1 MSSSNPS
8 TGRKAT
14 LFTRLRRGFSPSRWL
29 RSAEG
34 LRRIAEGGSGHEWVL
49 ARGLCAYTTLDGAA
63 VPARKRRGFA
73 DMAVARWAPFAN
85 PQSHVEWMG
94 DRAMVWAW
102 SRDAILDAGQDAE
115 PLAAPRR
122 VLPESLYRGEPQR
135 EGEELVAMDAG
146 CEGRV
151 WRAGMLVATRWWSQ
165 PPMLGDWNE
174 FRRGA
179 GLQPAMQVPE
189 PLPFPLAERPWSAPQ
204 LRGFG
209 EVVGQQRRLLLVLAT
224 GLGAAAV
231 GALLVACIA
240 LKVSIWQV
248 DRDIQAREQA
258 LDKIIAA
265 REGALAGRSAI
276 EKTLALRPPAGQV
289 QLLSAV
295 NRAMRG
301 TWQLVEWKMSDADN
315 LQLTANMPA
324 ADPRAIVTAWEASG
338 QFADVTAEMGAQRN
352 QVVVKARV
360 LRATQKARR

>member
-1 MSSSNPS
+1 M
-8 TGRKAT
+8 
-14 LFTRLRRGFSPSRWL
+14 
-29 RSAEG
+29 
-34 LRRIAEGGSGHEWVL
+34 L

-73 DMAVARWAPFAN
+73 DMAVARWAPFAS
-85 PQSHVEWMG
+85 PQSHVEWIG

-102 SRDAILDAGQDAE
+102 SRDRILDSGEDAE
-115 PLAAPRR
+115 QLVAPRR
-122 VLPESLYRGEPQR
+122 VLPESLYRGQPQV

-151 WRAGMLVATRWWSQ
+151 WRAGVLVSTRWWLE
-165 PPMLGDWNE
+165 PPALAEWNE

-179 GLQPAMQVPE
+179 GLQPTTQVPE
-189 PLPFPLAERPWSAPQ
+189 PLPYPLADRPWSAPQ

-224 GLGAAAV
+224 GLGTAAI

-248 DRDIQAREQA
+248 DRDIQAREQS
-258 LDKIIAA
+258 LDKIIMA
-265 REGALAGRSAI
+265 RELALAGQANI

-289 QLLSAV
+289 QLLYAV
-295 NRAMRG
+295 SRVMRG
-301 TWQLVEWKMSDADN
+301 QWQLLEWKMSDADD
-315 LQLTANMPA
+315 LQLTAKMPN
-324 ADPRAIVTAWEASG
+324 ADPRAIVKAWEASG
-338 QFADVTAEMGAQRN
+338 QFSDVTAEMGTQPN

-360 LRATQKARR
+360 LRMTPKARR

>member
-1 MSSSNPS
+1 M
-8 TGRKAT
+8 
-14 LFTRLRRGFSPSRWL
+14 RRV
-29 RSAEG
+29 
-34 LRRIAEGGSGHEWVL
+34 AEGGSGHEWVL

-63 VPARKRRGFA
+63 VPVRKRRGFA

-102 SRDAILDAGQDAE
+102 SRDKILDAGQDAE
-115 PLAAPRR
+115 PLVAPRR
-122 VLPESLYRGEPQR
+122 VLPESLYRGQPQR

-151 WRAGMLVATRWWSQ
+151 WRAGMLAATRWWPQ
-165 PPMLGDWNE
+165 PPALADWNE

-179 GLQPAMQVPE
+179 GLQPLRQVPE
-189 PLPFPLAERPWSAPQ
+189 LLPYPLADRPWSAPQ

-209 EVVGQQRRLLLVLAT
+209 EVVGQQRRLLLMLAT
-224 GLGAAAV
+224 GVAAAAI
-231 GALLVACIA
+231 GALLVAGIA

-258 LDKIIAA
+258 LDKIIVA
-265 REGALAGRSAI
+265 RERALAGQSSIA
-276 EKTLALRPPAGQV
+276 KTLGLRPPAGQV
-289 QLLSAV
+289 QLLSTV
-295 NRAMRG
+295 SRIMRG
-301 TWQLVEWKMSDADN
+301 QWQLVEWKMADADN
-315 LQLTANMPA
+315 LQLTAKMPT

-338 QFADVTAEMGAQRN
+338 QFTEVTAEMGTQPG

-360 LRATQKARR
+360 LRSMPKGKR